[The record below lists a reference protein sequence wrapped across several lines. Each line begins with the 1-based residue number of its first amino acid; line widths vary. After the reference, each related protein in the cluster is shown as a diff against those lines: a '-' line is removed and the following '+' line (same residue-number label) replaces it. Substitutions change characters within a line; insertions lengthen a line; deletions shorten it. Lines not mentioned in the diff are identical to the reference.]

1 MMENN
6 FDIEEPHYLLD
17 SNIVSEI
24 IKPLPDF
31 NVIKKIAEHSSDCAI
46 ASSSWQELLYGMY
59 KMPDGINKR
68 YLENYLVNDV
78 MENFKVIT
86 YTKKSAEIHAEIRA
100 KTEKIGKPAPFADS
114 LIASIALAN
123 HMVLVTR
130 NTKHFEAIQKV
141 SELAVENWFK

>member
-1 MMENN
+1 MENEYN
-6 FDIEEPHYLLD
+6 IEEPHYLLD

-31 NVIKKIAEHSSDCAI
+31 NVIKKLVEHSSDCAI
-46 ASSSWQELLYGMY
+46 GSPSWHELLFGMY
-59 KMPDGINKR
+59 KMSDGMNKKS
-68 YLENYLVNDV
+68 LEKFLVDDV
-78 MENFKVIT
+78 MENFKVLT
-86 YTKKSAEIHAEIRA
+86 YTKRSAEIHAEIRA

-130 NTKHFEAIQKV
+130 NTKHFEAIQEV
-141 SELAVENWFK
+141 SELQIENWF

>member
-1 MMENN
+1 MENEYN
-6 FDIEEPHYLLD
+6 IEEPHYLLD

-31 NVIKKIAEHSSDCAI
+31 NGIKKLVEHSSDCAI
-46 ASSSWQELLYGMY
+46 GSPSWHELLFGMY
-59 KMPDGINKR
+59 KMSDGMNKKS
-68 YLENYLVNDV
+68 LEKFLVDDV
-78 MENFKVIT
+78 MENFKVLT
-86 YTKKSAEIHAEIRA
+86 YTKRSAEIHAEIRA

-130 NTKHFEAIQKV
+130 NTKHFEAIQEV
-141 SELAVENWFK
+141 SELQIENWFTR